1 MGDATSAASGKQL
14 TLAIGLLL
22 LIVGAVF
29 GVRWLKKPPTQP
41 NVEEGRAVAEQF
53 LTRVRT
59 GKAGEAWDA
68 ATAELKSIEGRES
81 FLRKVKANPI
91 LIGPL
96 QFNSSQQV
104 AVQDQPRTEF
114 LFQSPDAKIV
124 RVLIG
129 YEQGNWK
136 VDRLSF

>member
-1 MGDATSAASGKQL
+1 MGDAAPSVARKQL
-14 TLAIGLLL
+14 ILAVVLLS
-22 LIVGAVF
+22 LIVGTVL
-29 GVRWLKKPPTQP
+29 GVRWFKKPPTQP

-59 GKAGEAWDA
+59 GKAGDAWDA
-68 ATAELKSIEGRES
+68 ATAEFKSIEGRES
-81 FLRKVKANPI
+81 FVRKVKSAPI
-91 LIGPL
+91 LTGPL
-96 QFNSSQQV
+96 QFNSSQQA
-104 AVQDQPRTEF
+104 AVKDEPRTEF

-129 YEQGNWK
+129 FDRGNWK

>member
-1 MGDATSAASGKQL
+1 MGDVAPSVSGKQL
-14 TLAIGLLL
+14 ILAIVLLL
-22 LIVGAVF
+22 LIVGTVV

-53 LTRVRT
+53 LTRVRD
-59 GKAGEAWDA
+59 GKAGDAWDA
-68 ATAELKSIEGRES
+68 ATAEFKSIEGRES
-81 FLRKVKANPI
+81 FVRKVKSTPI
-91 LIGPL
+91 LTGPL
-96 QFNSSQQV
+96 QFNSSQQA
-104 AVQDQPRTEF
+104 AVQDEPRTEF

-129 YEQGNWK
+129 FDQGNWK

>member
-1 MGDATSAASGKQL
+1 MGDAAPAVTGKQFVL
-14 TLAIGLLL
+14 VIGLLL
-22 LIVGAVF
+22 IIVGIVY
-29 GVRWLKKPPTQP
+29 GVRWLRKPPTQP
-41 NVEEGRAVAEQF
+41 DAEQGRAVAEQF
-53 LTRVRT
+53 LTTVRD
-59 GKAGEAWDA
+59 GKAGEAWNA
-68 ATAELKSIEGRES
+68 ATAEFKSIEGRES
-81 FLRKVKANPI
+81 FMRKVKSTPV
-91 LIGPL
+91 LTGPL

-136 VDRLSF
+136 VDRLSL